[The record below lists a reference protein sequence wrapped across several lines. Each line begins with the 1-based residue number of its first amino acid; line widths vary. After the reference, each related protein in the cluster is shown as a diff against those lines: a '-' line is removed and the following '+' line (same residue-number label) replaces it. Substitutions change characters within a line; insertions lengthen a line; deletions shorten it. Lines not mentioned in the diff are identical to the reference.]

1 MPESPLWVYQFSACI
16 EKYCMHHPTVI
27 SIIPV
32 CSGAGVKLARFER
45 DSEIDYGFIVGGMI
59 VPHGAVGI
67 ELPQTLDELAKSG
80 NLVNQT
86 FLSRIQR
93 ALAVAKDK
101 LLLKEVR
108 LLHPV
113 ERPGKIICLGRNYLE
128 HALEG
133 GNKPPKGLMI
143 FLKPSTALTGPYDP
157 IIYPSITRELD
168 YEGELAVLIGK
179 TVKSISR
186 EEAYSAIAGFM
197 IMNDVSA
204 RDIQLGDKQ
213 WTRGKGCDTFAPIG
227 PWITTKDEVPWP
239 PKLYIKT
246 WVNEELRQDDN
257 TSNMLR
263 KVDEVIAHLS
273 EGMTLE
279 AGDIISTGTPQGVG
293 YYMKPYPRLLNPGD
307 RVRVEIERLGY
318 IENTVRA

>member
-1 MPESPLWVYQFSACI
+1 MKI
-16 EKYCMHHPTVI
+16 
-27 SIIPV
+27 
-32 CSGAGVKLARFER
+32 ARFEHE
-45 DSEIDYGFIVGGMI
+45 SKTDYGFVVGGMV
-59 VPHGAVGI
+59 VPHSKIGV
-67 ELPQTLDELAKSG
+67 ELPETLDELLMSG

-86 FLSRIQR
+86 FLSRLER
-93 ALAVAKDK
+93 AAAAAKDR
-101 LLLKEVR
+101 LLLKKVR

-128 HALEG
+128 HVIEG

-168 YEGELAVLIGK
+168 YEGELGVVIGK
-179 TVKSISR
+179 SVKGISR
-186 EEAYSAIAGFM
+186 EEAYSAIAGYL

-204 RDIQLGDKQ
+204 RDVQLTDKQ
-213 WTRGKGCDTFAPIG
+213 WTRGKGCDTFAPMG

-239 PKLYIKT
+239 LSLYIKT

-263 KVDEVIAHLS
+263 KVDEIIAHLS

-293 YYMKPYPRLLNPGD
+293 YYMKPYPRLLTPGSK
-307 RVRVEIERLGY
+307 VRVEIERLGY
-318 IENTVRA
+318 IENVVNA